1 MTPKTHR
8 GDAQTADLP
17 QRFED
22 SAALEAFLS
31 HPSQALVDDLA
42 ELEGDILILGVGGK
56 MGPTL
61 ARLARNAAPQKRILA
76 AARFTEPG
84 LRESLKPCC
93 IETITCDL
101 LDRAA
106 VERLPRVANVI
117 FMAGRKF
124 GASQNTGLTWAMNVH
139 MPAIVAETFRSSRII
154 CFSTGNVYPLMPLG
168 RGGATESTP
177 PAPVGEYAQ
186 SCLGR
191 ERIFEHF
198 STQYGTP
205 GRLFRLNYAIETRYG
220 VLHDIAARV
229 WAGTPVDVTMGH
241 VNVIWQGDANAQA
254 LRCLRRCTT
263 PTSPINISGPEIV
276 SVRWVA
282 EEFGRRMDRKA
293 LIAGE
298 EAQSALLTNA
308 AEAAGLF
315 GYPGVPLTRML
326 DWVADWIM
334 RDQPS
339 LNKPTKYEV
348 LDGVF

>member
-1 MTPKTHR
+1 MQEGCMTPKTHC
-8 GDAQTADLP
+8 GDVQTADLP

-61 ARLARNAAPQKRILA
+61 ARLAWNAAPQKRILA

-84 LRESLKPCC
+84 LRESLKSCC

-154 CFSTGNVYPLMPLG
+154 CFSTGNVYPLM
-168 RGGATESTP
+168 
-177 PAPVGEYAQ
+177 
-186 SCLGR
+186 
-191 ERIFEHF
+191 
-198 STQYGTP
+198 
-205 GRLFRLNYAIETRYG
+205 
-220 VLHDIAARV
+220 
-229 WAGTPVDVTMGH
+229 
-241 VNVIWQGDANAQA
+241 
-254 LRCLRRCTT
+254 
-263 PTSPINISGPEIV
+263 
-276 SVRWVA
+276 
-282 EEFGRRMDRKA
+282 
-293 LIAGE
+293 
-298 EAQSALLTNA
+298 
-308 AEAAGLF
+308 
-315 GYPGVPLTRML
+315 
-326 DWVADWIM
+326 
-334 RDQPS
+334 
-339 LNKPTKYEV
+339 
-348 LDGVF
+348 